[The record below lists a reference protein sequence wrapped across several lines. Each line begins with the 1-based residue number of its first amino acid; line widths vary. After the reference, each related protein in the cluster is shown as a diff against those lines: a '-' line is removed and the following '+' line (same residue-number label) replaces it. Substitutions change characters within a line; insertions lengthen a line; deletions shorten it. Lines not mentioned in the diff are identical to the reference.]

1 MPSHNHFR
9 ECFRHGLSDIAFA
22 SQIEFLE
29 ERYEQMRHAARD
41 LIFGRTV
48 LAGSDIQ
55 EVALTYDDGPNDPYT
70 QQLLDL
76 LARYQVRATF
86 FLIGSFVRRRPEI
99 VRAIR
104 QGGHLLGNHT
114 MTHPYLRWEQLARP
128 GGACGL
134 QFCHRGRDRRSPGMV
149 RPPFGGR
156 RPGVLRVAEELG
168 LRP

>member
-1 MPSHNHFR
+1 MPSHNYFR
-9 ECFRHGLSDIAFA
+9 ECFRHGLSDIACA

-86 FLIGSFVRRRPEI
+86 FLIGSFVPGA
-99 VRAIR
+99 AI
-104 QGGHLLGNHT
+104 
-114 MTHPYLRWEQLARP
+114 P
-128 GGACGL
+128 
-134 QFCHRGRDRRSPGMV
+134 
-149 RPPFGGR
+149 
-156 RPGVLRVAEELG
+156 
-168 LRP
+168 